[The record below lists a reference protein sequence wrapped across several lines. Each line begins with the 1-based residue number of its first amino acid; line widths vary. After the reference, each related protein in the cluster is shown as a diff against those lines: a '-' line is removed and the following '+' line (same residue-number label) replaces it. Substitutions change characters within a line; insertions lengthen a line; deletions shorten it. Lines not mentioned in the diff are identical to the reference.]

1 MRKQKIVALDC
12 KLTDSGGLYL
22 FVSSTS
28 NPETMLV
35 FGLYLRVSLYA
46 AHKLREYREPVMPLD
61 KDEHAMCNERI
72 AEFVATTKG

>member
-1 MRKQKIVALDC
+1 MRKQKTVALDC

-22 FVSSTS
+22 FVSSTF

-46 AHKLREYREPVMPLD
+46 AQKLREHREPAIPLD
-61 KDEHAMCNERI
+61 KESMPCAANTLRSL
-72 AEFVATTKG
+72 